1 MNHDLHY
8 IAWDNP
14 PKQHPKILGTRDYK
28 KMVMS
33 NRPFARK
40 FKSNDPVLNR
50 IDREIL
56 RRTRKR
62 GSKPDLGPGPGARR
76 LKSLLMRLLLRRN
89 FVNRQCR

>member
-8 IAWDNP
+8 ISWDNP
-14 PKQHPKILGTRDYK
+14 PKQHPKTLGTKDYR

-56 RRTRKR
+56 RNKPKR
-62 GSKPDLGPGPGARR
+62 GSKPGPGPGARR
-76 LKSLLMRLLLRRN
+76 LKSLLMRLMLRKN
-89 FVNRQCR
+89 FVRRQCR